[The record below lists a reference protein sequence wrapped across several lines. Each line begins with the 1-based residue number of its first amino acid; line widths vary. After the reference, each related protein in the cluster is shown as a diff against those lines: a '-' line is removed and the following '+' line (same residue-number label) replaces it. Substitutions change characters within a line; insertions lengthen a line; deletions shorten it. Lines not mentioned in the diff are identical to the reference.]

1 MAGSV
6 RDEIIDATYR
16 AVLEP
21 AAWTDV
27 MTLMSRRFPSSAQTF
42 YLLHRQPKRLQPVAL
57 MGIDSQWLPSFDR
70 FYFAPDNPWIR
81 LTERLHRP
89 GVIRTNERLDR
100 FLREDGALYRS
111 SYYNEWMRPQG
122 FKYTIGNTL
131 LSESDVVAN
140 ITLMRPPDMETF
152 DTSEVRDFADLSKH
166 LTRALQMAIKFE
178 RPEGCP
184 TTLSAIDAMS
194 QAVALIDTRC
204 RVLYANTAMESLLR
218 RNHGLSIRMGKISA
232 THTSARARFEACV
245 ANAVICNEGT
255 HTGEPHVLPCSA
267 HRHLCVRIAPMLSRA
282 GLALLCRPTI
292 LLMATEHGGQ
302 RAPSIAALRA
312 LYGCTKSEARLT
324 QLVIAGSGLRRTAE
338 TLGITYGTA
347 RVYLKIVFDRVGV
360 HTQAQL
366 VARVLGDL
374 ATSELGNDP
383 G

>member
-1 MAGSV
+1 MAVSI

-27 MTLMSRRFPSSAQTF
+27 MTMMSRRFPSSAQTF

-57 MGIDSQWLPSFDR
+57 MGIDPQWLPSFDQ

-140 ITLMRPPDMETF
+140 VTLMRPPDMQTF
-152 DTSEVRDFADLSKH
+152 DTSELRDFADLSKH

-178 RPEGCP
+178 RPEACP
-184 TTLSAIDAMS
+184 TTLSAIDAMAH
-194 QAVALIDTRC
+194 AVALIDARC
-204 RVLYANTAMESLLR
+204 RVLYANRAMESLLR
-218 RNHGLSIRMGKISA
+218 RHEGLSMRMGRIAA
-232 THTSARARFEACV
+232 THGAARERLEACV
-245 ANAVICNEGT
+245 ANAVARNEG
-255 HTGEPHVLPCSA
+255 PRVAAPLLLPGSGD
-267 HRHLCVRIAPMLSRA
+267 RHLCVRMAPMVTGAGRALLSR
-282 GLALLCRPTI
+282 PTL

-302 RAPSIAALRA
+302 RAPSIAAIRA
-312 LYGCTKSEARLT
+312 HYGCTKSEARLT
-324 QLVIAGSGLRRTAE
+324 QLLSTGLGLRRAAE
-338 TLGITYGTA
+338 ASGIGYGTA
-347 RVYLKIVFDRVGV
+347 RVYLKTIFEKVGV

-374 ATSELGNDP
+374 AASEMGEDRD
-383 G
+383 